1 MYHLMIY
8 FQFLIELKSSFLGF
22 MCLIFDVKKLL
33 HHSLSHIWFNT
44 TARVTNRNETRN
56 G

>member
-8 FQFLIELKSSFLGF
+8 FQFLIELKLSFLGF

-33 HHSLSHIWFNT
+33 HHSLSHNWFNT
-44 TARVTNRNETRN
+44 TARVTNRN